1 MKKYLAVSVILIM
14 ALFTISAC
22 GSKSTTAKTT
32 STSQASATM
41 QASTSQVSTGQASSL
56 IAEGH
61 LLPVKSL
68 DESFTLAGRVDQVL
82 VKDGDSVQAGQTLVQ
97 LDNAASAQLTLA
109 QAEQEALAAQQALDD
124 VQNSNVS
131 NATAELNLALAQT
144 AYNTALSNY
153 WNRNTT
159 QGSADVIAVN
169 QAKLTILDQKIAD
182 LAKTYANQGE
192 LADSDVKK
200 AQTLQDLSQARVDRV
215 NLKNLLDYYKTNPDS
230 LDVETLKAKLD
241 LAKSSL
247 DDAKRVWKRM
257 QNGIDPNEL
266 AAAQARV
273 KTANAAVASAQS
285 TLDALQLSAGMA
297 GTVVDTNVLPGQ
309 QVTAGQT
316 LLSVADYSSWIVQTD
331 NLTETDVVNIHLG
344 QEVQIVPDALPD
356 VTLKGK
362 VTHIDN
368 RFALVNGDITYVVTV
383 TLEQTDPRIRW
394 GMTTAVKFVQ

>member
-1 MKKYLAVSVILIM
+1 MKKYLQVLFILIM
-14 ALFTISAC
+14 AFFTLSAC
-22 GSKSTTAKTT
+22 SSKSTTA
-32 STSQASATM
+32 SATP
-41 QASTSQVSTGQASSL
+41 TGQVLTGQAPTGQALTGQANSL

-68 DESFTLAGRVDQVL
+68 DESFTLSGRVDQVL

-97 LDNAASAQLTLA
+97 LDSAASAQLALA

-124 VQNSNVS
+124 VHNSNVS
-131 NATAELNLALAQT
+131 ATQAELNLALAQT

-159 QGSADVIAVN
+159 QGSADMITGA

-182 LAKTYANQGE
+182 LAKTYANQAE

-215 NLKNLLDYYKTNPDS
+215 NLKNLLDYYSTNPDN
-230 LDVETLKAKLD
+230 LDVQTLKAKLD
-241 LAKSSL
+241 LSKANL
-247 DDAKRVWKRM
+247 DEATRVWSRI

-266 AAAQARV
+266 ASAQARV

-285 TLDALQLSAGMA
+285 TLNAQQLSAGMA

-309 QVTAGQT
+309 QVSAGQT

-331 NLTETDVVNIHLG
+331 NLTETDVVNVHLG
-344 QEVQIVPDALPD
+344 QEVQIMPDALPNM
-356 VTLKGK
+356 TLKGK

-394 GMTTAVKFVQ
+394 GMTVAVKFVQ